1 MSKLEEFEK
10 QLREVEDQIYQ
21 LEDLREQLYFRI
33 DEEREKEL
41 DAMWHL

>member
-41 DAMWHL
+41 DAM